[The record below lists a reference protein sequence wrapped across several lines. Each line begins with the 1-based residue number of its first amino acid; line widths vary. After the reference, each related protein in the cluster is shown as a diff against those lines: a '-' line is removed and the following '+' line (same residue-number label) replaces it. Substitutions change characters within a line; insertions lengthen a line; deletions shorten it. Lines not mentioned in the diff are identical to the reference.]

1 MPKHRQDAAAA
12 DGGASK
18 RRAPPSSS
26 SSPDF
31 SSSCPYEILGVPRNA
46 THQIVKLSYRKLAL
60 KHHPD
65 RQTSDLEKQT
75 AHHNFAAIGHAYE
88 ILSDECRRREY
99 DEELQRQQWQRQQQQ
114 SRRNQESSQDPFTE
128 FDNIHFTDPFEL
140 FNQLFARELNDHH
153 HRGRNNQMASDPF
166 FNDPFF
172 SGGGSLFSQGSGLN
186 QMMSNSFNMMNSMSS
201 QMNSSRSMFGGF
213 DQQIMSSMS
222 GGSGFGGGS
231 YNCISTSSSSSSNR
245 GGARHQS
252 ISTSTRTTV
261 VNGVRQ
267 TVHERTITHPDGR
280 VERQVTTEGGNDL
293 GRISSSSNQHAA
305 LNYDGG
311 SVRRS
316 RY

>member
-99 DEELQRQQWQRQQQQ
+99 DEELQRQQRQRQQQQ

-140 FNQLFARELNDHH
+140 FNQLFARELNDHN
-153 HRGRNNQMASDPF
+153 RGRNNQMASDPF

-293 GRISSSSNQHAA
+293 DRISSSSNQHAS

-311 SVRRS
+311 SGRRRRS
-316 RY
+316 

>member
-1 MPKHRQDAAAA
+1 
-12 DGGASK
+12 
-18 RRAPPSSS
+18 
-26 SSPDF
+26 
-31 SSSCPYEILGVPRNA
+31 
-46 THQIVKLSYRKLAL
+46 
-60 KHHPD
+60 
-65 RQTSDLEKQT
+65 
-75 AHHNFAAIGHAYE
+75 
-88 ILSDECRRREY
+88 
-99 DEELQRQQWQRQQQQ
+99 
-114 SRRNQESSQDPFTE
+114 
-128 FDNIHFTDPFEL
+128 
-140 FNQLFARELNDHH
+140 
-153 HRGRNNQMASDPF
+153 MASDPF

-172 SGGGSLFSQGSGLN
+172 SGSGSLFSQGSGLN

-201 QMNSSRSMFGGF
+201 QMQMNSSRSLFGGF
-213 DQQIMSSMS
+213 DQQSMSSMA
-222 GGSGFGGGS
+222 GGSGFGGGA

-311 SVRRS
+311 SGRRR

>member
-99 DEELQRQQWQRQQQQ
+99 DEELQRQQRQRQKQQQ
-114 SRRNQESSQDPFTE
+114 LSQRW
-128 FDNIHFTDPFEL
+128 H
-140 FNQLFARELNDHH
+140 
-153 HRGRNNQMASDPF
+153 
-166 FNDPFF
+166 
-172 SGGGSLFSQGSGLN
+172 
-186 QMMSNSFNMMNSMSS
+186 
-201 QMNSSRSMFGGF
+201 
-213 DQQIMSSMS
+213 
-222 GGSGFGGGS
+222 
-231 YNCISTSSSSSSNR
+231 YR
-245 GGARHQS
+245 GGIREKNPRRYDATIGSRLDES
-252 ISTSTRTTV
+252 I
-261 VNGVRQ
+261 Q
-267 TVHERTITHPDGR
+267 
-280 VERQVTTEGGNDL
+280 
-293 GRISSSSNQHAA
+293 
-305 LNYDGG
+305 
-311 SVRRS
+311 
-316 RY
+316 